1 MVSSLDRLAFS
12 VIISLVMN
20 GFRVRDGL
28 ETVRGACLSRRENR
42 VEENC
47 ETYELREA
55 AGAEQRTDD
64 RIS

>member
-12 VIISLVMN
+12 VIISLAMN
-20 GFRVRDGL
+20 GFRGRDGQK
-28 ETVRGACLSRRENR
+28 TVRRGACLSRREDR

-55 AGAEQRTDD
+55 AGAE
-64 RIS
+64 